1 MATKVKVLG
10 FWCSPFV
17 FRVVWALKLKGVE
30 FEYIEEDVFNK
41 STRLLELNPVHKK
54 VPVLVH
60 DDKVIVESFVILEYI
75 DETWPQDPLL
85 PQDPYEKA
93 TARFWAK
100 FADEKL
106 MQTACKSTWTKGEEK
121 EDALKATMEALEKIE
136 GELKGKSYF
145 GGENKYAYLEIAIGW
160 INYLLPIWEEIASIQ
175 FLDPKRFPA
184 ITAWKSKFL
193 DNPLIKETL
202 PPREKLL
209 IYFHERVKQWEIDAT
224 IRELAETKLEN

>member
-54 VPVLVH
+54 SL
-60 DDKVIVESFVILEYI
+60 VILEYI

-85 PQDPYEKA
+85 PQDPYERA
-93 TARFWAK
+93 MARFWAK

-106 MQTACKSTWTKGEEK
+106 MQTAWKSTWTKGEEK

-160 INYLLPIWEEIASIQ
+160 INYLIPIWEEIASIQ

-209 IYFHERVKQWEIDAT
+209 IYLHQRVKHREIDAT